1 MECAELFISAF
12 KNKSAANWGFGS
24 QFKSPAVLLTS
35 VVLKQRT
42 AGEDLCELVLRGRR
56 RGKVNQRRVRTGN
69 RRRLGLCFLVLYGE
83 YFWYLSRI

>member
-35 VVLKQRT
+35 VVLKQKT

-69 RRRLGLCFLVLYGE
+69 RRRSLGLVLPCMVNMSG
-83 YFWYLSRI
+83 I